1 MRVVTASLLKAWYSG
16 GASPGGSPRMA
27 APPGGP
33 NWRYSPNKAG
43 CIAASFE
50 LTTPPIH
57 QTQIDPERRADR
69 ARARTQLPKTMPNS
83 MHPVANAL
91 E

>member
-1 MRVVTASLLKAWYSG
+1 MD
-16 GASPGGSPRMA
+16 

-43 CIAASFE
+43 CIAASFQ

-57 QTQIDPERRADR
+57 QKLMDPERLADR
-69 ARARTQLPKTMPNS
+69 AGARTQLPKTTPNL
-83 MHPVANAL
+83 MLPVANAHKMNDFQSVSRAKIRRN
-91 E
+91 